1 MFNMYIHTYIT
12 FYIHTLHYS
21 TVQYI
26 ALHSIALHYRGSRGL
41 GMLKKRIKVIK
52 DFSFVLFGARGP
64 RGFWMLKEFFRA

>member
-26 ALHSIALHYRGSRGL
+26 ALHCITLQGFKRLGDAKKTNKGNKGL
-41 GMLKKRIKVIK
+41 
-52 DFSFVLFGARGP
+52 
-64 RGFWMLKEFFRA
+64 